1 MQGFREYM
9 INKWNTYKDE
19 GVGAADFVQAAGNI
33 GIHSCPGGPVV
44 KTLVGRD
51 DSSDASPEGTLPP
64 AFGAGASHDAL
75 VQLFADKGIEPRE
88 LAALMGA
95 HTTSRAFAQKPNGM
109 EYSSKSSIFASAYCS
124 S

>member
-9 INKWNTYKDE
+9 INKWNSYKDE

-33 GIHSCPGGPVV
+33 GIHSCRGGPVV
-44 KTLVGRD
+44 KTLIGRE
-51 DSSDASPEGTLPP
+51 DSFDASPEGTLPP

-75 VQLFADKGIEPRE
+75 VQLFGYKGIEPRE

-95 HTTSRAFAQKPNGM
+95 HTTSRSFANKLNGM
-109 EYSSKSSIFASAYCS
+109 EYASKDCKIALLPCRR
-124 S
+124 